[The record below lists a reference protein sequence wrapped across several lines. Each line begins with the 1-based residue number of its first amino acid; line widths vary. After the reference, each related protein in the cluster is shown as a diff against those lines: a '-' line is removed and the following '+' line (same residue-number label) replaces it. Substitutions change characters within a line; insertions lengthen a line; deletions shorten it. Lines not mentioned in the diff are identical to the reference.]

1 MDRSRSSGYYIFEC
15 LKKWQFTFV
24 RAFLKQKGI
33 SDWCDSPNFTM
44 LLRETTQITTK
55 MQLCQSIA
63 FNLLYACLYMDIQ
76 TKC

>member
-1 MDRSRSSGYYIFEC
+1 MDRSRSSGYYIFEF

-24 RAFLKQKGI
+24 RVFLKQKGI

-44 LLRETTQITTK
+44 LLRETTQITSK

-63 FNLLYACLYMDIQ
+63 FNLLYAC
-76 TKC
+76 